1 MGKLGLSTQKI
12 KNNEEYGNIR
22 KHNFRQTKKENINI
36 NLTHKNIVL
45 YSNNLDFEELKEE
58 NKKDIQEQNK
68 AFKTKYRN
76 IRNDA
81 AIGQSLV
88 IQCTKEHL
96 NEQEHIQ
103 YLKDVDKHLKEYF
116 KEFKIIDSVIHL
128 DETTPHLHFRFCYF
142 DKEKNK
148 YNQKDTQEKCHLDNI
163 ENSLLPI
170 LKKYNIEKR
179 EKINEKIEKM
189 EEKDKEQAQEILK
202 NVKNKKDKKAALNKL
217 LRKYNKSTGG
227 EAYIQPKA
235 LKVMQKNNLKEV
247 KNLHNNNI
255 KKIFNKNNG
264 FISFN
269 QQQAQTDILKYVL
282 KVAKY
287 QVITKNFNEL
297 KSNYNNIK
305 TQFEN
310 TKEQNKNLND
320 ENYNLK
326 NELSKLEPYKSKLE
340 NQTNKNI
347 ELNNNLNN
355 KMFLIKKLEEIKEK
369 EREQQKQEFERQER
383 EKGQQEQEKARQ
395 HQTNNYFIGR

>member
-12 KNNEEYGNIR
+12 KNQEEYGNIR

-45 YSNNLDFEELKEE
+45 YSNNLSFKELKEE

-68 AFKTKYRN
+68 VFKTKYRN
-76 IRNDA
+76 IRDDA

-88 IQCTKEHL
+88 IQATKEHL

-103 YLKDVDKHLKEYF
+103 YLKDVNEHLKEYF

-142 DKEKNK
+142 DKNKNK
-148 YNQKDTQEKCHLDNI
+148 YNQKNTQEKCHLDNI

-189 EEKDKEQAQEILK
+189 EEKDKQQAQEILTTI
-202 NVKNKKDKKAALNKL
+202 KNKKDKKNALNKL
-217 LRKYNKSTGG
+217 LRKYNKTTGG
-227 EAYIQPKA
+227 EAYIQPQA

-255 KKIFNKNNG
+255 KKIFNNNSG
-264 FISFN
+264 FIKFD
-269 QQQAQTDILKYVL
+269 QQKAQTDILKYVL

-287 QVITKNFNEL
+287 NVITKNLTEL
-297 KSNYNNIK
+297 KSSFNTIK
-305 TQFEN
+305 NQFEN
-310 TKEQNKNLND
+310 TQEQNKALNN

-326 NELSKLEPYKSKLE
+326 NKLSELEPYKQKLE
-340 NQTNKNI
+340 KQTNKNI

-355 KMFLIKKLEEIKEK
+355 KMFLIQKLEEIKQK
-369 EREQQKQEFERQER
+369 EREQQQKEQER

-395 HQTNNYFIGR
+395 NQKNNYFIGR